1 MTDPTEAGTSSRVT
15 RLPLVALIAA
25 VVFWPAGLLLAL
37 VSLRRHP
44 NDRPLAYAA
53 LGVSTLLALATVALV
68 GVMVLAVQATSG
80 RTDADSVAALRA
92 VRGDLSVAVE
102 VYETALEQNPS
113 LAETG
118 VADMN
123 DLSGLRFSRFT
134 ERYSLA
140 VEQRDDGSYCMEA
153 ATTERYGSR
162 LQHYDSADDR
172 YHGGSCAEPTAL
184 TP

>member
-1 MTDPTEAGTSSRVT
+1 MTDRTEAETGRAVP
-15 RLPLVALIAA
+15 RLPLVALIMA
-25 VVFWPAGLLLAL
+25 VVSWPAGLLLAL

-53 LGVSTLLALATVALV
+53 LGVSTLFALASVALV
-68 GVMVLAVQATSG
+68 AMVVLAVQATSG

-140 VEQRDDGSYCMEA
+140 VEQRDGSYCMEA

-162 LQHYDSADDR
+162 MQHYDSADDR
-172 YHGGSCAEPTAL
+172 YYGGSCAEPTDL
-184 TP
+184 VP